1 MFLAIVEIQSKG
13 IKLQDHMVEDIEF
26 KEILVCR
33 HGFSIV
39 RSSRVNPFS
48 FNHKKLG
55 TRRRGD
61 ADGDDRRR
69 RCLR

>member
-33 HGFSIV
+33 HGF
-39 RSSRVNPFS
+39 
-48 FNHKKLG
+48 
-55 TRRRGD
+55 
-61 ADGDDRRR
+61 
-69 RCLR
+69 